1 MENHPLIFHISG
13 ITDLYKEQLMN
24 KLKNLNKFLIFNL
37 DEETEKIY
45 KLPEIQIKLKD
56 INEVKTTTKKK
67 LESDINDMWV
77 IKINEYIKKI
87 IKETETKNCFGI
99 IFIGNTINMK
109 FVRNKV
115 TIPCYQKFFLQVNFE
130 DNAKEIIK
138 YNLKKH
144 HDDIVAG
151 VFPLNYISLDFL
163 MNTREQLQYAYGKL
177 GYNVS
182 TIDGIVYYFQN
193 GIHDKKPE
201 LLYVVLPDKYEK
213 VINLKKKIYGFSE
226 DWVAL
231 SSIANGIDRGY
242 EDGLPYIKEKVKG
255 AFKSLEV
262 ECYVYVVSSVN
273 FLSVQ
278 NSKMKFVTDRP
289 IKIIKSMEIENILN
303 KLKELKINLR

>member
-1 MENHPLIFHISG
+1 M
-13 ITDLYKEQLMN
+13 
-24 KLKNLNKFLIFNL
+24 
-37 DEETEKIY
+37 
-45 KLPEIQIKLKD
+45 PEIQIKLKD

-87 IKETETKNCFGI
+87 IKDTETKNCFGI
-99 IFIGNTINMK
+99 IFIGNSINMK
-109 FVRNKV
+109 FIRNKV

-130 DNAKEIIK
+130 HNAKEIIK

-213 VINLKKKIYGFSE
+213 IINIKKKIYGFSE
-226 DWVAL
+226 DWIAL
-231 SSIANGIDRGY
+231 SSMASGIDRGY
-242 EDGLPYIKEKVKG
+242 EDGLPVIKEKIKG

-262 ECYVYVVSSVN
+262 ECHIYVVSSAN

>member
-37 DEETEKIY
+37 DDETEKIY

-77 IKINEYIKKI
+77 IKINEYIRKI
-87 IKETETKNCFGI
+87 IKDTETKNCFGI

-130 DNAKEIIK
+130 HNAKEIIK

-182 TIDGIVYYFQN
+182 SIDGIVYYFQN

-213 VINLKKKIYGFSE
+213 VINIKKKIYGFSE
-226 DWVAL
+226 DWIAL
-231 SSIANGIDRGY
+231 SSMANGIDRGY
-242 EDGLPYIKEKVKG
+242 EDGLPYIKEKIKG
-255 AFKSLEV
+255 SFKSLEV
-262 ECYVYVVSSVN
+262 ECNIYVVSSVN

>member
-77 IKINEYIKKI
+77 IKINEYIRKI
-87 IKETETKNCFGI
+87 IKDTETKNCFGI
-99 IFIGNTINMK
+99 IFIGNTI
-109 FVRNKV
+109 
-115 TIPCYQKFFLQVNFE
+115 IPCYQKFFLQVNFE
-130 DNAKEIIK
+130 HNAKEIIK

-226 DWVAL
+226 DWIAL
-231 SSIANGIDRGY
+231 SSMANGIDRGY
-242 EDGLPYIKEKVKG
+242 EDGLPYIKEKIKG
-255 AFKSLEV
+255 SFKSLEV
-262 ECYVYVVSSVN
+262 ECNIYVVSSVN

>member
-24 KLKNLNKFLIFNL
+24 RLKNLNKFLIFNL
-37 DEETEKIY
+37 DDETEKIY
-45 KLPEIQIKLKD
+45 KLTEIQIKLKD
-56 INEVKTTTKKK
+56 INEVKTTTRKK
-67 LESDINDMWV
+67 LESEVNDIWV
-77 IKINEYIKKI
+77 IKINEYIKKL
-87 IKETETKNCFGI
+87 IKDTETKNCFGI
-99 IFIGNTINMK
+99 IFIGNIINMK
-109 FVRNKV
+109 YMKNKV
-115 TIPCYQKFFLQVNFE
+115 IIPCYQKFFLEVNFE
-130 DNAKEIIK
+130 HNAKEIIK

-144 HDDIVAG
+144 HDDIVSG
-151 VFPLNYISLDFL
+151 VFPLNYINLDFL

-182 TIDGIVYYFQN
+182 TIDKIVYYFQN
-193 GIHDKKPE
+193 GIHEKKPE
-201 LLYVVLPDKYEK
+201 LLYVVLSDKYEK

-226 DWVAL
+226 DWIAL
-231 SSIANGIDRGY
+231 SSMASGIDRGY
-242 EDGLPYIKEKVKG
+242 DDGLPYIKEKDKG

-262 ECYVYVVSSVN
+262 ECFIYVVSSTN

-289 IKIIKSMEIENILN
+289 IKIIKSMEIQNILN